1 MDQRKIKESL
11 ASGKTT
17 EINKANNT
25 LTTGKLIMSGRIAT
39 IKQALLAVLLTAGM
53 AMTAQ
58 VQAHGGLALA
68 EDMCVLTVGPY
79 RMHFTGYQPLS
90 QEEEFCEDIPE
101 VGKTVIALDYIQEEL
116 RPLTTEVR
124 IIRDTGSE
132 ENIDEITVFHLPPKV
147 YPSASIAV
155 EHTFPEKGKFVGLV
169 KVTGGAQDYISRF
182 PFSVGEGRPTPKVAI
197 IAPIVLVIA
206 VVAFFLMRKKKNNP
220 STA

>member
-1 MDQRKIKESL
+1 MSARL
-11 ASGKTT
+11 
-17 EINKANNT
+17 INV
-25 LTTGKLIMSGRIAT
+25 
-39 IKQALLAVLLTAGM
+39 KQALLTVILVTSM
-53 AMTAQ
+53 MFTAQ

-101 VGKTVIALDYIQEEL
+101 IGKTVIALDYIQEEL
-116 RPLTTEVR
+116 RPLKTEVR

-132 ENIDEITVFHLPPKV
+132 ANLDEITVFHLPPKV

-169 KVTGGAQDYISRF
+169 TVTGGAQDYVSRF
-182 PFSVGEGRPTPKVAI
+182 PFSVGDGRPTPKTAI
-197 IAPIVLVIA
+197 IAPVVLVLA
-206 VVAFFLMRKKKNNP
+206 VAVFFLMRRRK
-220 STA
+220 SGDQGAAA

>member
-1 MDQRKIKESL
+1 MSARL
-11 ASGKTT
+11 
-17 EINKANNT
+17 INV
-25 LTTGKLIMSGRIAT
+25 
-39 IKQALLAVLLTAGM
+39 KQALLTVILATSM
-53 AMTAQ
+53 MFTTQ

-101 VGKTVIALDYIQEEL
+101 IGKTVIALDYIQEEL
-116 RPLTTEVR
+116 RPLKTEVR

-132 ENIDEITVFHLPPKV
+132 ANLDEITVFHLPPKV

-169 KVTGGAQDYISRF
+169 TVTGGAQDYVSRF
-182 PFSVGEGRPTPKVAI
+182 PFSVGEGRPTPKTAI
-197 IAPIVLVIA
+197 IALVVLVLA
-206 VVAFFLMRKKKNNP
+206 VAVFFLMRRRK
-220 STA
+220 SGDQGAA

>member
-1 MDQRKIKESL
+1 MSARL
-11 ASGKTT
+11 AEMKQV
-17 EINKANNT
+17 I
-25 LTTGKLIMSGRIAT
+25 LTV
-39 IKQALLAVLLTAGM
+39 LLAASMMFT
-53 AMTAQ
+53 TQ

-68 EDMCVLTVGPY
+68 DDMCVLTVGPY

-132 ENIDEITVFHLPPKV
+132 ENLDAITVFHLPPKV
-147 YPSASIAV
+147 YPSASIAI
-155 EHTFPEKGKFVGLV
+155 EHSFPEKGKFVGLV
-169 KVTGGAQDYISRF
+169 KVTGGAQDYVSRF
-182 PFSVGEGRPTPKVAI
+182 PFSVGEGRPTPKAAI

-206 VVAFFLMRKKKNNP
+206 AVAFFLMRRKNKGTT
-220 STA
+220 SAA

>member
-1 MDQRKIKESL
+1 MSARL
-11 ASGKTT
+11 T
-17 EINKANNT
+17 EI
-25 LTTGKLIMSGRIAT
+25 
-39 IKQALLAVLLTAGM
+39 KQLLLAVLLVTSM
-53 AMTAQ
+53 VFTSQ

-132 ENIDEITVFHLPPKV
+132 ENLDAITVFHLPPKV
-147 YPSASIAV
+147 YPSASITV
-155 EHTFPEKGKFVGLV
+155 DHTFPEKGKFVGLV
-169 KVTGGAQDYISRF
+169 TVTGGAQDYVSRF
-182 PFSVGEGRPTPKVAI
+182 PFSVGDGRPTPKAAI
-197 IAPIVLVIA
+197 IAPIVLVVIA
-206 VVAFFLMRKKKNNP
+206 IGIFFWMRNRRKNNP
-220 STA
+220 AAI

>member
-1 MDQRKIKESL
+1 MSARL
-11 ASGKTT
+11 A
-17 EINKANNT
+17 E
-25 LTTGKLIMSGRIAT
+25 
-39 IKQALLAVLLTAGM
+39 IKQVLLAVLLATSVM
-53 AMTAQ
+53 FTSQ

-132 ENIDEITVFHLPPKV
+132 ENLDAITVFHLPPKV
-147 YPSASIAV
+147 YPSASITV
-155 EHTFPEKGKFVGLV
+155 DHTFPEKGKFVGLV
-169 KVTGGAQDYISRF
+169 TVTGGAQDYVSRF
-182 PFSVGEGRPTPKVAI
+182 PFSVGDGRPTPKAVI
-197 IAPIVLVIA
+197 IAPVVLVVIA
-206 VVAFFLMRKKKNNP
+206 IGVFFWMRSRRKNNP
-220 STA
+220 TAA

>member
-1 MDQRKIKESL
+1 MSARL
-11 ASGKTT
+11 AEVKQVV
-17 EINKANNT
+17 
-25 LTTGKLIMSGRIAT
+25 LTILLVLVTSM
-39 IKQALLAVLLTAGM
+39 ALTS
-53 AMTAQ
+53 Q

-101 VGKTVIALDYIQEEL
+101 TGKTVIALDYIQEEL

-132 ENIDEITVFHLPPKV
+132 ENLDAITVFHLPPKV

-169 KVTGGAQDYISRF
+169 TVTGGAQDYVSRF
-182 PFSVGEGRPTPKVAI
+182 PFSVGEGRPTPKAAI

-206 VVAFFLMRKKKNNP
+206 LGAFFFMRKNKNN
-220 STA
+220 TNVA

>member
-1 MDQRKIKESL
+1 
-11 ASGKTT
+11 
-17 EINKANNT
+17 
-25 LTTGKLIMSGRIAT
+25 MSARFIA
-39 IKQALLAVLLTAGM
+39 IKQAILTALLATCVIFTS
-53 AMTAQ
+53 Q

-68 EDMCVLTVGPY
+68 EDMCILTVGPY

-132 ENIDEITVFHLPPKV
+132 ENLDAITVFHLPPKV
-147 YPSASIAV
+147 YPSASITV

-169 KVTGGAQDYISRF
+169 TVMGGAQDYVSRF
-182 PFSVGEGRPTPKVAI
+182 PFSVGEGRPTPKSAI
-197 IAPIVLVIA
+197 IAPIVLVLA
-206 VVAFFLMRKKKNNP
+206 AGAFFFMRSKRKNE
-220 STA
+220 SSGAA

>member
-1 MDQRKIKESL
+1 MAAGVTKIK
-11 ASGKTT
+11 
-17 EINKANNT
+17 
-25 LTTGKLIMSGRIAT
+25 
-39 IKQALLAVLLTAGM
+39 QVLLAAGVAVCM
-53 AMTAQ
+53 MFASQ

-132 ENIDEITVFHLPPKV
+132 ENLDGITVFHLPPKV
-147 YPSASIAV
+147 YPSASITV
-155 EHTFPEKGKFVGLV
+155 DHTFPEKGKFVGLV
-169 KVTGGAQDYISRF
+169 TVTGGAQDYVSRF
-182 PFSVGEGRPTPKVAI
+182 PFSVGEGRPTPKATI
-197 IAPIVLVIA
+197 IAPVVLVIIA
-206 VVAFFLMRKKKNNP
+206 IGAFFFMRSRRKSDKP
-220 STA
+220 TAV

>member
-1 MDQRKIKESL
+1 MSARL
-11 ASGKTT
+11 AG
-17 EINKANNT
+17 
-25 LTTGKLIMSGRIAT
+25 M
-39 IKQALLAVLLTAGM
+39 KQIILSVLLAGS
-53 AMTAQ
+53 AMFTSQ

-101 VGKTVIALDYIQEEL
+101 TGKTVIALDYIQEEL

-132 ENIDEITVFHLPPKV
+132 ENLDEITVFHLPPQL
-147 YPSASIAV
+147 YPSASITV

-169 KVTGGAQDYISRF
+169 TVTGGAQDYISRF
-182 PFSVGEGRPTPKVAI
+182 PFSVGEGRPISKVAI
-197 IAPIVLVIA
+197 IVPIVLVIA
-206 VVAFFLMRKKKNNP
+206 AGAFFTMRSRHKTT
-220 STA
+220 SA